1 MIKPRGWQVGAF
13 RKFTG
18 AKEPF
23 LVEATPGA
31 GKTIFSALCAK
42 HLLDTEAVNFVVIVV
57 PTTALKGDKD
67 AGFLGDWNKVGVQI
81 CTVLKDGH
89 GRPKEYAGAVVT
101 YQQLNN
107 LVSTFKVW
115 VSNGARLMF
124 VFDEVHHASEANV
137 WGQAVDACGDMA
149 SRVLAMTGTPFRG
162 DGARIS
168 FVHYDNEGTAQ
179 ADHKYGYLEAVKDRV
194 CRPVQFMTDDG
205 LAQYVIN
212 EIEEEVRL
220 SEANDANVGPASA
233 AIFKADSEWLR
244 RVIEKADA
252 RLDEYR
258 VFDHNAGGIVICR
271 PGTDDNDDRH
281 LHQVAKLLRQVTGD
295 APEIITHDDV
305 DANSKIERFRMGETK
320 WICSVRK
327 ISEGVDIKRLRVMV
341 MANRPGTELLFR
353 QLVGRVVR
361 VEDSTAYE
369 DATVFLAKFPQLV
382 KWAGQISEE
391 AEGGLKEQRERSE
404 TDGDVERGETT
415 FIPLGGTHEDGG
427 GVSEYGE
434 AFNRAEIDFAEHW
447 KRGDPQLVNV
457 PLTAIAHLVRKMGVS
472 VPEEQP
478 AQEPLA
484 VQKKRVRSSIN
495 NKARNLAY
503 RKNSETP
510 DFAAVWRLVFT
521 HTGAKSL
528 DDLCD
533 NHSIDKM
540 RQVERLLAMELGG
553 GEDASAA

>member
-13 RKFTG
+13 RKFG
-18 AKEPF
+18 ATKEPF

-42 HLLDTEAVNFVVIVV
+42 HALDTGAVDFCVIVV
-57 PTTALKGDKD
+57 PTTALKGDAD
-67 AGFLGDWNKVGVQI
+67 AGFMGDWNKVGVQI

-89 GRPKEYAGAVVT
+89 GRPKEYSGAVVT
-101 YQQLNN
+101 YQQLGN

-115 VSNGARLMF
+115 CGNGVRLMF
-124 VFDEVHHASEANV
+124 VFDEVHHASDSNT
-137 WGQAVDACGDMA
+137 WGSAVDACGEMA
-149 SRVLAMTGTPFRG
+149 TRVLAMSGTPFRG
-162 DGARIS
+162 DGARIK
-168 FVHYDNEGTAQ
+168 FVRYDEDGVAQ

-252 RLDEYR
+252 RLDDYR
-258 VFDHNAGGIVICR
+258 VFDRDAGGIVICR
-271 PGTDDNDDRH
+271 PGADDNDDRH
-281 LHQVAKLLRQVTGD
+281 LHQVAKLIRQVTGE
-295 APEIITHDDV
+295 APEVITHDDA
-305 DANSKIERFRMGETK
+305 DANTKIEKFRKGDAK

-361 VEDSTAYE
+361 VEDNMTYE

-382 KWAGQISEE
+382 KWAEQISEE
-391 AEGGLKEQRERSE
+391 AEGGLKERKESRQRNEGLEREESS
-404 TDGDVERGETT
+404 
-415 FIPLGGTHEDGG
+415 FIPLGATHEDGG

-447 KRGDPQLVNV
+447 KRGDPQLANV
-457 PLTAIAHLVRKMGVS
+457 PVTAIAHLVRKIGVS
-472 VPEEQP
+472 VPDEQP
-478 AQEPLA
+478 VQEPLA

-503 RKNSETP
+503 QHNPEKP
-510 DFAAVWRLVFT
+510 DFSAVWRLVFT
-521 HTGAKSL
+521 HTGARSL

-533 NHSIDKM
+533 NHSIEKM
-540 RQVERLLAMELGG
+540 RQVEHLLARALGG
-553 GEDASAA
+553 QGNAEAA